1 MLHRRDAMLRLGQ
14 YGMGALTLPGL
25 LRAENAQHGPRS
37 GERNYGSGRAKSCI
51 LLFLW
56 GGPPQQDLWDMKPD
70 APAGIRSQF
79 APIRTRVPGIHICDQ
94 MPRLA
99 RLTDKLAIVRSVT
112 HPSNE
117 HEAGVYHMLTGKPN
131 PRLRVPTNQRT
142 RRDFPNAAAVVSH
155 FTPPGVVPAS
165 VTIPQPIGH
174 DGVTYCGTYAGFLGP
189 KDDPLEMRPAH
200 RSNEVSFPLT
210 PASDVGIDRLSVRRS
225 LLERLEAS
233 ERVLQNNGAAGA
245 LGGFQEQAL
254 RIIASPRTKRAFDVS
269 REPAAL
275 RDRYGRNPYGECFLL
290 ARRLVEA
297 GVRLVT
303 ITWLYVTPSGRIS
316 NVWDN
321 HGGIGDLPGG
331 ATGYGMLKAD
341 YCIPS
346 LDLGLTALLEDLDDR
361 GMLDETLVIAFGEMG
376 RTPKINTAQGR
387 DHWGAAQ
394 SVLLAGGG
402 VRGGQVYGATDKQA
416 AFVKDNPVRPEDLL
430 ATVYHALGIPPD
442 SEIHDR
448 ENRPYAISEGRAVTA
463 LFG

>member
-14 YGMGALTLPGL
+14 YGLGALTLPGL
-25 LRAENAQHGPRS
+25 LEARAR
-37 GERNYGSGRAKSCI
+37 ERDHGSGKAKSCI
-51 LLFLW
+51 LVFLW

-70 APAGIRSQF
+70 APAGIRSLF
-79 APIRTRVPGIHICDQ
+79 APIRTRVPGIHVCDQ

-99 RLTDKLAIVRSVT
+99 KHTDKVAIVRSLT

-131 PRLRVPTNQRT
+131 PRLRVPTNQRN
-142 RRDFPNAAAVVSH
+142 RRDFPNVAAVVSH
-155 FTPPGVVPAS
+155 FTPPGAVPAS

-189 KDDPLEMRPAH
+189 KDDPLEMRPAP
-200 RSNEVSFPLT
+200 RTGESSFPLT
-210 PASDVGIDRLSVRRS
+210 LPNDVGIDRLSLRRS
-225 LLERLEAS
+225 LLERLESS
-233 ERVLQNNGAAGA
+233 ERVLQKSGAAGT
-245 LGGFQEQAL
+245 LGAFHEQAM
-254 RIIASPRTKRAFDVS
+254 RIVASPRTKRAFDVS

-331 ATGYGMLKAD
+331 ATGYGMLRAD
-341 YCIPS
+341 YCIPP
-346 LDLGLTALLEDLDDR
+346 LDLGLTALLEDLHDR
-361 GMLDETLVIAFGEMG
+361 GMLDETLVVAFGEMG
-376 RTPKINTAQGR
+376 RTPKINAAQGR

-402 VRGGQVYGATDKQA
+402 IRGGQVYGATDRHA

-430 ATVYHALGIPPD
+430 ATVYHAMGIAPE

-448 ENRPYAISEGRAVTA
+448 ERRPYAITEGKAVTA